1 MTTATEYRVR
11 LRRPHPKQGEFV
23 DSSAKRIY
31 VRAGR
36 RGGKT
41 EGVVIKAVRRFLAG
55 DRVLYGTPTA
65 EQIDTFWAGVT
76 RALAEPIEAGIYQK
90 NETRHIIS
98 LAGNVANDGT
108 VIADSVQR
116 IRAKTAYNADTLRG
130 DSADLLILDEY
141 QLMNEDAWEL
151 VGAPMLLDRDGDAC
165 FVFTPP
171 SLRTKTVSRARDP
184 LHAIKAF
191 REAAKDTS
199 GRSAVFH
206 FRSADNPHL
215 SQVALA
221 EITKDMTNLAYRQE
235 IEAEDI
241 DEIPGA
247 LWKRADILYAEP
259 PHATNAEGRDLGR
272 DLVRVAVGVDPA
284 GSTPGGDKIGI
295 LICAKGSDGNGYV
308 LDDRTIHG
316 LPDVW
321 ARRAIAA
328 YHEFRAGK
336 IVAESNFGGEMVRDV
351 ISTRDSSVPVE
362 LVPASRGKAVRAEPV
377 SALYEQHRVFHV
389 RAFPELEEE
398 LVSWSPESG
407 RSPNR
412 LDALVWAFTEL
423 MVTGGSPNIRWM

>member
-1 MTTATEYRVR
+1 MTTVEYRVR
-11 LRRPHPKQGEFV
+11 LRRPHPRQAEFV
-23 DSSAKRIY
+23 DSPVKRIY

-41 EGVVIKAVRRFLAG
+41 TGLAIKAVKRFMRG
-55 DRVLYGTPTA
+55 GRVLYATPTG
-65 EQIDTFWAGVT
+65 EQVETFWNEVK
-76 RALAEPIEAGIYQK
+76 RALAEPIAAGIYHK
-90 NETRHIIS
+90 NETLHVIT
-98 LAGNVANDGT
+98 LPGNVLVDGSE
-108 VIADSVQR
+108 ADQTIQR

-151 VGAPMLLDRDGDAC
+151 VGAPMLLDRDGDAV

-171 SLRTKTVSRARDP
+171 SLRTRTITRARDP
-184 LHAIKAF
+184 MHAVKAF
-191 REAAKDTS
+191 RKAAEDKS
-199 GRSAVFH
+199 GRSMVLH
-206 FRSADNPHL
+206 FRSADNPHISQEAL
-215 SQVALA
+215 SK
-221 EITKDMTNLAYRQE
+221 ISKDMTALAYRQE

-247 LWKRADILYAEP
+247 LWKRDDILYAEP
-259 PHATNAEGRDLGR
+259 PHAINAEGQDIGR

-321 ARRAIAA
+321 ARRSIAA

-351 ISTRDSSVPVE
+351 ISTRDPSVPVE

-398 LVSWSPESG
+398 LVSWSPETG

-423 MVTGGSPNIRWM
+423 MVTGGSPNVRWL